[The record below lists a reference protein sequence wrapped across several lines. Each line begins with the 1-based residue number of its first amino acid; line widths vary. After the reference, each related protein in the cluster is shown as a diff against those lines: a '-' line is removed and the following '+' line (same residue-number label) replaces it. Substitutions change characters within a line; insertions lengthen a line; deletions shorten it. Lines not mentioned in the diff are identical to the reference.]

1 MPRPSGGNCDRSKMR
16 SFRSITIV
24 GLGLIGGSLAAACR
38 KAFPRANIKGI
49 TRNPSAL
56 ARAKKRGWIHEG
68 YSDLNQAFAR
78 AGTRSPRPKQGGA
91 TPPLP
96 LIILC
101 TPVDTLKNF
110 LQQLDR
116 LAPPGTVVT
125 DTGSVKGFLVRWA
138 ERKKWKRIQFV
149 GAHPLAGSHEQGFGA
164 AREHLFDKALVFVT
178 PGKRTSGRALG
189 EVKEFWK
196 KISRKV
202 LVLSPELHDRLTA
215 EISHF
220 PHLLATLLVESV
232 SPKSLQAAASGFLD
246 TTRIAQGDPNL
257 WAPILLEN
265 RLEINRVLK
274 SFEGNLKRVQ
284 KILQDGKIS
293 ALKRLLDRSK
303 KRRQALEIGV

>member
-1 MPRPSGGNCDRSKMR
+1 M
-16 SFRSITIV
+16 
-24 GLGLIGGSLAAACR
+24 
-38 KAFPRANIKGI
+38 
-49 TRNPSAL
+49 
-56 ARAKKRGWIHEG
+56 
-68 YSDLNQAFAR
+68 
-78 AGTRSPRPKQGGA
+78 
-91 TPPLP
+91 
-96 LIILC
+96 
-101 TPVDTLKNF
+101 
-110 LQQLDR
+110 
-116 LAPPGTVVT
+116 
-125 DTGSVKGFLVRWA
+125 
-138 ERKKWKRIQFV
+138 
-149 GAHPLAGSHEQGFGA
+149 
-164 AREHLFDKALVFVT
+164 
-178 PGKRTSGRALG
+178 
-189 EVKEFWK
+189 KEFWK